1 MARQDIDRRRT
12 PRPQVLVVAEDT
24 DSLRELW
31 KVWLGS
37 LGFEVIAAS
46 TGAQAVALAT
56 TYRPVAIIMDLAM
69 PVMDGLEATRR
80 LKQDAR
86 TADLPVVMVTAY
98 NSDPYRRAAED
109 AGCAAFLPK
118 PADPEA
124 LLAELRRVLGSA

>member
-1 MARQDIDRRRT
+1 MARQDTDRRRT

-56 TYRPVAIIMDLAM
+56 TYRPLAIIMDLAM
-69 PVMDGLEATRR
+69 PVMDGLEATRPS
-80 LKQDAR
+80 Q
-86 TADLPVVMVTAY
+86 
-98 NSDPYRRAAED
+98 
-109 AGCAAFLPK
+109 AGR
-118 PADPEA
+118 ENG
-124 LLAELRRVLGSA
+124 GSAGGDGNGIQFRPLPTARRGRRMRGLPSQARRS